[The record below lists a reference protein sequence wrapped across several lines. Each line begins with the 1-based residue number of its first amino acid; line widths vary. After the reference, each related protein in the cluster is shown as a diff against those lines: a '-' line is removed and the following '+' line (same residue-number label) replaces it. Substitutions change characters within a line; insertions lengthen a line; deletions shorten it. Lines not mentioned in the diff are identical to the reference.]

1 MIILAV
7 VLLPCSCISVRQ
19 AFIPSLSFYPFKS
32 RKDRTQFLMHLKS
45 SNLGLLKGPHIFGEA
60 MTWWL
65 DEILL
70 QKLLFMEK
78 KLESHHSLMTLI
90 IIIITIIIIFKILC
104 KQPLMEK
111 SHQSLLFSLLCSS
124 LAALNNKQWPQER
137 WTRTTMLM
145 LMLMLMLMIW

>member
-1 MIILAV
+1 MTKHTILLMMIILAV

-70 QKLLFMEK
+70 RKLLSLEK
-78 KLESHHSLMTLI
+78 SHHSLMTFHHHHHHHHFQNI
-90 IIIITIIIIFKILC
+90 VQTASNGKVASITFVF
-104 KQPLMEK
+104 PAV
-111 SHQSLLFSLLCSS
+111 LFVSCTE
-124 LAALNNKQWPQER
+124 Q
-137 WTRTTMLM
+137 
-145 LMLMLMLMIW
+145 